1 MKGDSVL
8 DPFGGLFSTAVTAIK
23 MGREAVAIE
32 LNADYFQ
39 DGVYYV
45 RATLD
50 KRKIPTLFDYVME

>member
-1 MKGDSVL
+1 M
-8 DPFGGLFSTAVTAIK
+8 STPVTAIK
-23 MGREAVAIE
+23 MGRDAVAIE

-50 KRKIPTLFDYVME
+50 KRKIPTLFDFIQD